1 MYVWPSIE
9 LTIDELTALRP
20 THPADHRRAPGW
32 RRSRSSAGSATAD
45 RRAEPRSRCAST
57 LDSGPACADRS
68 TQPPTEPLEP
78 LDDYRQKVLR
88 ARRRGTVYPYELT
101 GCSPGRTAASS
112 STTSTTAASWS
123 RSTGR
128 RGSNK
133 AAIVAGVVSTPTE
146 RHPEGVTRVVLLGDP
161 TKALGALSEPECARV
176 IAALDLAERMRV
188 PLEWFAL
195 SAGARISMDSGT
207 ENMDWVAAALKRIV
221 DVHPGRRRDQ
231 HRGRRHQRRR
241 PAVLERR
248 GDDAHAHQ
256 GHPGDDAGLGDG
268 ADRQAVAR
276 LLRRRVGRGQLRHR
290 RLRPGDGPQRPGA
303 VLGAGPAGAPA
314 TC

>member
-1 MYVWPSIE
+1 MRITFDAGPTARELHVGEPS
-9 LTIDELTALRP
+9 
-20 THPADHRRAPGW
+20 
-32 RRSRSSAGSATAD
+32 
-45 RRAEPRSRCAST
+45 
-57 LDSGPACADRS
+57 
-68 TQPPTEPLEP
+68 TEPVEP

-88 ARRRGTVYPYELT
+88 AARPRHRLPVRADRPARRPAELRRARPRRRRRAGA
-101 GCSPGRTAASS
+101 GRPAEGAATPRRSWR
-112 STTSTTAASWS
+112 AWS
-123 RSTGR
+123 R
-128 RGSNK
+128 
-133 AAIVAGVVSTPTE
+133 TPTE

-195 SAGARISMDSGT
+195 SAGARISMTSGT

-231 HRGRRHQRRR
+231 HRGRGHQRRR

-268 ADRQAVAR
+268 AHRQAVAG

-290 RLRPGDGPQRPGA
+290 RLRPGDGPERPGA
-303 VLGAGPAGAPA
+303 VLGARTCRPPA